1 MGRAIQDLSSA
12 AWTLLGVRRAARVL
26 AVGLACAAGWAAPTF
41 AGLPFRV
48 VHETVVSIETRLDL
62 LGDPHGA
69 TVAERLEGPA
79 GSTISASKVVPTS
92 GTPLRVFLAL
102 TPVPDVGRAEC
113 RVRVVATIT
122 SDSKTA
128 LFDRSVVVRPDRL
141 KVFELWGDAA
151 GRRRLVLG
159 LSASW
164 TDRPRVVPIVA
175 GSEPVE
181 FAVRTLIVR
190 GAARQQ
196 IEERRLPGLVGTPVK
211 MSMRREPGAAVTRA
225 GAAAGKDEAKAK
237 AGPEEPADE
246 TPIEVELELAPLRIS
261 EGTLEVSAKL
271 TTKSA
276 AAPRAAI
283 KEVRV
288 ASGESFDV
296 EVDAGDAGEKLV
308 FHVSCFF

>member
-12 AWTLLGVRRAARVL
+12 AWTLLGGRRAARAL
-26 AVGLACAAGWAAPTF
+26 AVGLACAAAWWSPTF

-48 VHETVVSIETRLDL
+48 VHETVVSLEMRLDV
-62 LGDPHGA
+62 LGDPRGGTIA
-69 TVAERLEGPA
+69 DRLEGVA
-79 GSTISASKVVPTS
+79 GSTISTSKVVPTA

-102 TPVPDVGRAEC
+102 TPVPDLARAEC
-113 RVRVVATIT
+113 RVRVVATIK
-122 SDSKTA
+122 SDSKMA
-128 LFDRSVVVRPDRL
+128 LFDRTVVVRPDRL

-151 GRRRLVLG
+151 GRKRLVLG
-159 LSASW
+159 LSAAW
-164 TDRPRVVPIVA
+164 ADRPRVVPIVA
-175 GSEPVE
+175 GAEPVE
-181 FAVRTLIVR
+181 FAVQTLIVR
-190 GAARQQ
+190 GTARQQ

-211 MSMRREPGAAVTRA
+211 MSMRHDPTAYAPRGDAAK
-225 GAAAGKDEAKAK
+225 GEAKNA
-237 AGPEEPADE
+237 PEQPADAS
-246 TPIEVELELAPLRIS
+246 PIEVELELAPLRLA

-288 ASGESFDV
+288 GSGDSFDV

-308 FHVSCFF
+308 FHVVCFF

>member
-141 KVFELWGDAA
+141 KV
-151 GRRRLVLG
+151 
-159 LSASW
+159 SW